1 LWILEEGRLGLAE
14 LVAGGWILVER
25 RMGLAELVAG
35 GWIF

>member
-1 LWILEEGRLGLAE
+1 MEKRRLGLAE

-25 RMGLAELVAG
+25 RLGLAELVAG